1 MAVKMTINKS
11 SMKKKVLLLLF
22 NIWVVVEVILKL
34 GNEVLRNVGVEEQ
47 IDDVSV
53 FFR

>member
-1 MAVKMTINKS
+1 
-11 SMKKKVLLLLF
+11 MKKKVFLLYLPFFSL
-22 NIWVVVEVILKL
+22 VVEVILKL
-34 GNEVLRNVGVEEQ
+34 GNEVLKNVGVEEE